1 MFVMKLE
8 ESIKTIF
15 YLPHYA
21 SLLKSANLKT
31 EHTHFSKMCPLKRA
45 VLYKKLNFRVFESS
59 KSIRNKNEQVN
70 KSHFLSC
77 TAYLS
82 INLSKS
88 KTFQS
93 TVQNCVYS
101 KLLFW
106 LKSNLQEPLTNQTL
120 KKSVNE
126 PLKSFCI
133 FHTKHRF

>member
-1 MFVMKLE
+1 MFAMKLE

-31 EHTHFSKMCPLKRA
+31 EHTHFSKMCLLKRA

-59 KSIRNKNEQVN
+59 NIRNKNEQVN
-70 KSHFLSC
+70 KSHFLSY

-126 PLKSFCI
+126 PLKPFSI